1 VSAQQISGWLARL
14 SDPAGLNR
22 RWSPTAFSAGDEVHW
37 QRFLEEAGSHNVR
50 PVVVRN
56 LGTQLREQSDAFM
69 AGTGSEAA
77 QAIETLLASAND
89 LRLRDVSRAMILA
102 SAAREI
108 LQAIDKTSLPVAL
121 VKGVDF
127 AEKAY
132 GGLQMRSFSDIDLLV
147 RPEAAEALGSV
158 LKGLGLKA
166 HEPPDKR
173 IDYTERQWT
182 WAHKHGGSL
191 LVEVHTDVVHAPE
204 LRARQT
210 LTYDLY
216 ADAAAGGITPASRM
230 VLAGLHGATSH
241 LFGRLQYVVDG
252 LMIARMGVDPVELR
266 GRATR
271 SGALLPVATMLRL
284 AWELYGCQ
292 SSRELLDGLGPVGW
306 ARLER
311 RLISVPMVIS
321 AKSVHR
327 WRLLPQRYIYRRL
340 LQMTGLPS

>member
-1 VSAQQISGWLARL
+1 MSARQVSGWLARL
-14 SDPAGLNR
+14 SDPAGINR
-22 RWSPTAFSAGDEVHW
+22 RWSPPAFEVGDEVHW
-37 QRFLEEAGSHNVR
+37 QRLLQEAGSHNVR
-50 PVVVRN
+50 PVLVRN
-56 LGTQLREQSDAFM
+56 LGTQLREQPDAFI
-69 AGTGSEAA
+69 AGAEPEAA
-77 QAIETLLASAND
+77 KAIATLLASAND
-89 LRLRDVSRAMILA
+89 LRLQDVSRAMILA

-108 LQAIDKTSLPVAL
+108 LQAIDNAGLPVAL

-147 RPEAAEALGSV
+147 RPEAADALGGV
-158 LKGLGLKA
+158 LQGLGIEA

-182 WAHKHGGSL
+182 WAHKHGGPL

-216 ADAAAGGITPASRM
+216 ADPAAGGITPASRM

-252 LMIARMGVDPVELR
+252 LMVARMGVDPVELR

-284 AWELYGCQ
+284 ACELYGCEQ
-292 SSRELLDGLGPVGW
+292 SRLLLDGLGPVAWTG
-306 ARLER
+306 LER
-311 RLISVPMVIS
+311 RLINGPMVIS

-327 WRLLPQRYIYRRL
+327 WRLLPQRYLYRRL
-340 LQMTGLPS
+340 LQLTGLSS

>member
-1 VSAQQISGWLARL
+1 MSESRISGWLARL
-14 SDPAGLNR
+14 SDPGGLNR
-22 RWSPTAFSAGDEVHW
+22 RSSPPAFDAGDEAQW
-37 QRFLEEAGSHNVR
+37 LRLLDEAGSHNVR
-50 PVVVRN
+50 PAVVRN
-56 LGTQLREQSDAFM
+56 LGVELRESPGSFIRGTDAET
-69 AGTGSEAA
+69 AGPIRA
-77 QAIETLLASAND
+77 LMASAND
-89 LRLRDVSRAMILA
+89 LRLQDVSRAVLLA
-102 SAAREI
+102 SVARQI
-108 LQAIDKTSLPVAL
+108 LQAIDRAGLPATL

-132 GGLQMRSFSDIDLLV
+132 GGLHMRSFSDIDLLV
-147 RPEAAEALGSV
+147 RPEAEADLGEVLRALG
-158 LKGLGLKA
+158 LEA
-166 HEPPDKR
+166 HEPPGKR

-182 WAHKHGGSL
+182 RSHQHGGLL

-216 ADAAAGGITPASRM
+216 ADPAAGGITPAGRM

-252 LMIARMGVDPVELR
+252 LMIARMGVDADELR
-266 GRATR
+266 VRAER

-284 AWELYGCQ
+284 AAELYGCG
-292 SSRELLDGLGPVGW
+292 SSRGLLDALGPVAW

-311 RLISVPMVIS
+311 RLISAPMVMS

-327 WRLLPQRYIYRRL
+327 WRLLPQRYLYRRL
-340 LQMTGLPS
+340 LRMTGLPS